1 MKDKTINDFERL
13 LTSISWMKVW
23 MDGDGE
29 NVLLKQVVDTTK
41 FSVTRFGEISPL
53 WQYLKALDN
62 FVFGNIILN
71 LLWQFLCN
79 WANFH
84 FCKWPNIVLG
94 HTPTSLHWDIL
105 MGHYLKFD
113 STLPQFATPLCQEPD
128 VVNKFQSSVA
138 TPHWNNAM
146 HSDESKEA
154 TWLALSN
161 QCSHPVLF

>member
-13 LTSISWMKVW
+13 LTSISLMKVW

-71 LLWQFLCN
+71 LL
-79 WANFH
+79 
-84 FCKWPNIVLG
+84 
-94 HTPTSLHWDIL
+94 
-105 MGHYLKFD
+105 
-113 STLPQFATPLCQEPD
+113 
-128 VVNKFQSSVA
+128 
-138 TPHWNNAM
+138 
-146 HSDESKEA
+146 
-154 TWLALSN
+154 
-161 QCSHPVLF
+161 